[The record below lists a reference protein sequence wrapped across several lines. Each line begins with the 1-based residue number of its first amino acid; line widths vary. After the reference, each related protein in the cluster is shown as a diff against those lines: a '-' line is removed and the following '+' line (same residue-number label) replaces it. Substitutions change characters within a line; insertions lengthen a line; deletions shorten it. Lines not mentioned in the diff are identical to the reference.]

1 MSEDLGKLR
10 DAIDLI
16 DREVLVA
23 LARRMQLSDKVI
35 AAKDGMAAFRP
46 GREAQLVRQLVA
58 ACRDLE
64 LDLAPTVVLSLAT
77 NYGC

>member
-16 DREVLVA
+16 DSEVLAA

-35 AAKDGMAAFRP
+35 AAKGGVAAFRP

-58 ACRDLE
+58 TCDALG
-64 LDLAPTVVLSLAT
+64 LDLAPAVVL
-77 NYGC
+77 GI

>member
-35 AAKDGMAAFRP
+35 AAKDGMADSGQGARHSWC
-46 GREAQLVRQLVA
+46 ALVA
-58 ACRDLE
+58 
-64 LDLAPTVVLSLAT
+64 LS
-77 NYGC
+77 